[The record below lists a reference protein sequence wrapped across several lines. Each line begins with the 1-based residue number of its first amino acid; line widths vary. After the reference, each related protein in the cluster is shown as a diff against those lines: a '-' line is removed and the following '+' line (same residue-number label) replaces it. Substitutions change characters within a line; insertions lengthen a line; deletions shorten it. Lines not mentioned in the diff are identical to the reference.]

1 MYKTQT
7 QRGGSGK
14 WITEDTSGI
23 TQLLLVT
30 KHLNSQQHKTISMYS
45 HNHRSE
51 GQLEW
56 LGFTCAAAGWLV
68 QAGLK
73 SNLWVQPRL
82 TDLVLLKPAPWGMLS
97 HNDDRNARGQVPTH
111 DTT

>member
-1 MYKTQT
+1 MQTICVSKTQT

-30 KHLNSQQHKTISMYS
+30 KYLNSQQHKTISMYS

-56 LGFTCAAAGWLV
+56 LSFTYAAAR
-68 QAGLK
+68 
-73 SNLWVQPRL
+73 SRL
-82 TDLVLLKPAPWGMLS
+82 D
-97 HNDDRNARGQVPTH
+97 
-111 DTT
+111 